1 MSDGVFDDP
10 VAVRYDA
17 DVADMF
23 APDVLDPAADFLAHL
38 AAGGR
43 ALEFAVGT
51 GRVALAL
58 SARGVDVAGIEMSEA
73 MVKQL
78 RAKPG
83 GDDLEVAIGDMTSAS
98 VPGEFSLVY
107 LVFNTIGNLLTQDEQ
122 VACFVNAA
130 EHLAPGGAFVIE
142 LEVPQLRRL
151 PPGERFVPFRVDGG
165 YAGIDEYDPV
175 TQRLDSRHYSVNDNG
190 TGGLFVTPQRY
201 VWPSELDLMAR
212 IAGLRLV
219 ERFADRHR
227 SPFTAESTSHVSVW
241 AKPA

>member
-1 MSDGVFDDP
+1 MSDGVFDAE
-10 VAVRYDA
+10 VAPTYDA

-23 APDVLDPAADFLAHL
+23 APEVLGPTADLLADL
-38 AAGGR
+38 ARGGR
-43 ALEFAVGT
+43 ALELAIGT

-58 SARGVDVAGIEMSEA
+58 AERGVDVAGIELSSA
-73 MVKQL
+73 MVREL

-83 GDDLEVAIGDMTSAS
+83 GEALEVAIGDMTTTR

-130 EHLAPGGAFVIE
+130 VHLAPGGAFVIE
-142 LEVPQLRRL
+142 LEVPAVRRL
-151 PPGERFVPFRVDGG
+151 PPGERFVTFRVDGG
-165 YAGIDEYDPV
+165 YAGIDEYDLV
-175 TQRLDSRHYSVNDNG
+175 TQRLDSRHYSVNDDG

-212 IAGLRLV
+212 IAGLTLV
-219 ERFADRHR
+219 ERWADWSR
-227 SPFTAESTSHVSVW
+227 SPFTADSPSHVSVW
-241 AKPA
+241 VKD